1 MRSGRPGFG
10 GNPHQRPVFPRCS
23 GNDTGIG
30 VLSKIPAP
38 MHEIG
43 IPEFFLP
50 VEKQQAAARKI
61 FHQEALP
68 SGSAI
73 FPRQTE
79 AL

>member
-1 MRSGRPGFG
+1 MRSGRPG

-50 VEKQQAAARKI
+50 SRNNRRPPGRYFIKKLFPPDQ
-61 FHQEALP
+61 P
-68 SGSAI
+68 SSRG
-73 FPRQTE
+73 RQK
-79 AL
+79 LCD